1 MALTGPSRGLVV
13 VDNLFFEIDLKM
25 RCDQVVDDMNFSQGS
40 MEYSNVSN
48 SSWLI
53 KHRSCVLTDELSTEV
68 STVELM
74 YAPVR
79 RAVEASIQIKA
90 LEGSHRKGI
99 FSPYGKVTAFITDI
113 QEEIVLFDSES
124 SGAVM
129 NIRDDGSFEL
139 WRSVISVPIDG
150 SLTLTVETWEG
161 DAKVNFNRCSA
172 IFMPQI
178 CDENVAPCIFHPIM
192 MKVAWST
199 IIDVW

>member
-1 MALTGPSRGLVV
+1 
-13 VDNLFFEIDLKM
+13 
-25 RCDQVVDDMNFSQGS
+25 
-40 MEYSNVSN
+40 
-48 SSWLI
+48 
-53 KHRSCVLTDELSTEV
+53 
-68 STVELM
+68 M

-139 WRSVISVPIDG
+139 
-150 SLTLTVETWEG
+150 
-161 DAKVNFNRCSA
+161 
-172 IFMPQI
+172 
-178 CDENVAPCIFHPIM
+178 
-192 MKVAWST
+192 
-199 IIDVW
+199 

>member
-1 MALTGPSRGLVV
+1 
-13 VDNLFFEIDLKM
+13 
-25 RCDQVVDDMNFSQGS
+25 

-53 KHRSCVLTDELSTEV
+53 KHRSCVLIDELSTEV

-139 WRSVISVPIDG
+139 WRSVISVPIDA

-161 DAKVNFNRCSA
+161 DAKVNFNRCST

-192 MKVAWST
+192 MKVAWSPL
-199 IIDVW
+199 